1 MNKVFN
7 NKKYVLS
14 LLVTVFGLLTLI
26 SGTSYAIL
34 KGTATSTN
42 EQVIK
47 AGSVELLLTES
58 FTSIDKQVSPMSDVD
73 GLLQEDVYEFNI
85 RNTGSVAADYDLKLV
100 GTENNTITADF
111 IKVGLEVNDKEI
123 GPIKLSN
130 VNSVIDSNVINKNE
144 VIRYKMRIWIDANQ
158 ENSFTKDSVAS
169 LKIVVEAKQ
178 SEKTELNQANIN
190 VSATEGIYNSKPV
203 IVTINTNTKLNGSA
217 YIEYGK
223 KYSCTIENGVCNI
236 NISDFEPGTYTLDT
250 NVSLNSEDYEQ
261 PKPIPVTFSVL
272 SS

>member
-1 MNKVFN
+1 MTGNGRCNYWHDGINK
-7 NKKYVLS
+7 S
-14 LLVTVFGLLTLI
+14 
-26 SGTSYAIL
+26 SYF
-34 KGTATSTN
+34 S
-42 EQVIK
+42 
-47 AGSVELLLTES
+47 ES
-58 FTSIDKQVSPMSDVD
+58 KDSIDK
-73 GLLQEDVYEFNI
+73 I
-85 RNTGSVAADYDLKLV
+85 
-100 GTENNTITADF
+100 I
-111 IKVGLEVNDKEI
+111 
-123 GPIKLSN
+123 
-130 VNSVIDSNVINKNE
+130 
-144 VIRYKMRIWIDANQ
+144 
-158 ENSFTKDSVAS
+158 
-169 LKIVVEAKQ
+169 
-178 SEKTELNQANIN
+178 NQANIN